1 MFGFSKAFAIVV
13 FIAFIMALG
22 MRDPIIGLKILGGY
36 ALAKVVWNL
45 LTKER
50 K

>member
-1 MFGFSKAFAIVV
+1 MFGFSKVFAIVV

-36 ALAKVVWNL
+36 AIAKIIWNL
-45 LTKER
+45 LTKKR
-50 K
+50 